1 MAFQDSVLLIRKSS
15 DSVEFLNTEGDGWS
29 FGIES
34 VTNKSAHC
42 TAIYRSGLLC
52 EVILNS

>member
-1 MAFQDSVLLIRKSS
+1 MAFQDSVLLIRKSF
-15 DSVEFLNTEGDGWS
+15 DSVEFLNAVGDGWS

-34 VTNKSAHC
+34 VTKKSALF